1 MKQRIHDA
9 LLSLIGV
16 AGIAFFALSGASC
29 ETPTMQC
36 AVGHGPYFV
45 KYTKTSG
52 DDACYNKSL
61 LGTGGP
67 TDAITGEEVGFS
79 TYLTPMGRTEVKDD
93 MGKVIAVDSDGADY
107 NTRNI
112 AIQSTVM
119 GANYRALVPFNAA
132 PPDGSGSP
140 YAFGPYASKPD
151 AGDICYAGGINGTA
165 ALAAAEV
172 NLPDDM
178 LHWRQTWSDI
188 ELFVTTNIPGTQV
201 AGKMK
206 FEDVI
211 AGCSADYTFFGMYPA
226 VPCGDDV
233 FGQVDNDMDAATPVE
248 NDTDDDGDPMTP
260 VDNDKDDDEDPMT
273 PVTDDDGMPGP
284 DVDADEEEYIR
295 TDPNDIYC
303 DPKGDPS
310 VGRLGSGIN
319 PDFVTKCDT
328 VDFYCLVTPET
339 RKIQ

>member
-36 AVGHGPYFV
+36 TAGHGPFFV

-52 DDACYNKSL
+52 DDACYGL
-61 LGTGGP
+61 
-67 TDAITGEEVGFS
+67 TGEEVGFS
-79 TYLTPMGRTEVKDD
+79 TYLTVKGRTEVKDD
-93 MGKVIAVDSDGADY
+93 TGKVIAVNSQGADY
-107 NTRNI
+107 NIRNI
-112 AIQSTVM
+112 AIQSTTM
-119 GANYRALVPFNAA
+119 GSTYNSKVPLSKV
-132 PPDGSGSP
+132 PPDGSGAP
-140 YAFGPYASKPD
+140 YAFGPFASNPD

-165 ALAAAEV
+165 ALASAEI
-172 NLPDDM
+172 NFPDDM
-178 LHWRQTWSDI
+178 IHLRQEWSDI
-188 ELFVTTNIPGTQV
+188 RLYVTTNVPGTQV

-206 FEDVI
+206 FEDVV
-211 AGCSADYTFFGMYPA
+211 AGCSAEYTFFGMYPA

-233 FGQVDNDMDAATPVE
+233 MGQVDNDMDPTTPVE
-248 NDTDDDGDPMTP
+248 NDTDDDMDPMTP
-260 VDNDKDDDEDPMT
+260 VGNDKDDDGDPMT

-284 DVDADEEEYIR
+284 DVDMDEEEYIR

-303 DPKGDPS
+303 DPKGDPT

-319 PDFVTKCDT
+319 PDFTTKCDP
-328 VDFYCLVTPET
+328 VDFYCIATPET
-339 RKIQ
+339 RLIK